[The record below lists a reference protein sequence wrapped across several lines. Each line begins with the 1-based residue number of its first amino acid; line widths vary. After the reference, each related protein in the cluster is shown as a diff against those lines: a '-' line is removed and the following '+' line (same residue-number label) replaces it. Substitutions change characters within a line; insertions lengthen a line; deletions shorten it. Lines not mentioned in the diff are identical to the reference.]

1 MNRVMKCLLASVL
14 LGVLFFALS
23 PGVLLTLPPV
33 KGCESQTKGVL
44 LQLWRKDVDETC
56 VGAGGCATSWEAAL
70 VHAVVFSLVAFAVLY
85 VVGCRRVV
93 PMRL

>member
-33 KGCESQTKGVL
+33 KGCKSQKGVL

-56 VGAGGCATSWEAAL
+56 GAGGCATSWEAAL

-85 VVGCRRVV
+85 VVGCRRVP
-93 PMRL
+93 PMTL

>member
-33 KGCESQTKGVL
+33 KGCESERKGVL
-44 LQLWRKDVDETC
+44 LQLWRKDED
-56 VGAGGCATSWEAAL
+56 AGGCATSWEAAL
-70 VHAVVFSLVAFAVLY
+70 VHAVVFSVVAFAVLY
-85 VVGCRRVV
+85 VVGCRRVA